1 MSFNSIIPFVNRYKI
16 LKYFSNEIES
26 NSHSTVAIIY
36 SKSGV
41 GKSRLCEEILKDAKI
56 TLAKVKVSINISKTS
71 NLQDGFYIKQIAKEI
86 HRTSDLTGV
95 ISFKRFLEIDSE
107 KDADELI
114 YKIANDYIE
123 KSPLLKN
130 GKEAISKVFSIGDFD
145 TNKVFDSNISESI
158 KLSYRYLEHVCMD
171 NYFVINIENIQSID
185 ATSLELLAK
194 LVDSVEKIYFLL
206 EYTITQN
213 NNALSINAIENSF
226 NKKADL
232 NIDIK
237 ELEQLNENDLIKLL
251 ESNNEF
257 LKQYVKRSYKQWD
270 GNLRPFVN
278 LHYKLPESNEEIKN
292 FVSNSD
298 NIVNKL
304 VVNDI
309 MSLSSKELFLLLL
322 VATHSDPVEL
332 NLINQIH
339 NIDLHTDVSSIFDF
353 EIELQK
359 LVQKRFLSVYDK
371 TYMVNDDTILEI
383 LLDYDI
389 FQAKKLLAVQLWLE
403 IYALIYSG
411 ENHYF
416 ISKSALLFNIL
427 KFSVQLQ
434 EEQKILSYLNELMFL
449 FKNSTPIWAKGWVFK
464 ILDSIK
470 KSKNEYINNL
480 IKIRLCEITQNL
492 ALYDASYELINSI
505 RTDSPNVL
513 VVKSILLE
521 NNSKPDEALDI
532 INSLYKRNIEK
543 RLYLACKISE
553 IAALRSLNQYD
564 KAEKVFKQVIDNDE
578 YKEYLEYGFVL
589 RHAGTI
595 IHESNKALP
604 YVMQGIEH
612 FKKHGAMIQELHSRI
627 EVAVMHIYNEDFEIA
642 ARELEEAYD
651 ISKNN
656 FIENYIINNNLAI
669 VYLYQSKNLEQA
681 YSMLKKSLSMVQT
694 PFDKLALHINL
705 LISAHSLHTDKES
718 IQHLCSTIDGLCQLN
733 NTTEK
738 EIKRIAYLNLMISCK
753 LLDDEQN
760 FRIYKDRFEQIIV
773 EGDRYGQTKKF
784 NQLLKNKLDF
794 SKQENC
800 VGHFITCELAH
811 WSIEFDNILMS
822 SE

>member
-1 MSFNSIIPFVNRYKI
+1 MSFNSVIPFVNRYKI
-16 LKYFSNEIES
+16 LKYFSNEIAS
-26 NSHSTVAIIY
+26 NLYSTVAIIY
-36 SKSGV
+36 SKSGI
-41 GKSRLCEEILKDAKI
+41 GKSRLCEEILKDAKE
-56 TLAKVKVSINISKTS
+56 TLAKVKISINISKTS

-86 HRTSDLTGV
+86 HRTSGLAGV
-95 ISFKRFLEIDSE
+95 ISFKKFLEMDSE
-107 KDADELI
+107 KDADELL
-114 YKIANDYIE
+114 YKIANDYVE

-130 GKEAISKVFSIGDFD
+130 SKEAISKVFGIGDFD
-145 TNKVFDSNISESI
+145 SNKIFDSNISESI
-158 KLSYRYLEHVCMD
+158 KLSYRYLEYVCKN
-171 NYFVINIENIQSID
+171 NYFIINIENIQSID

-194 LVDSVEKIYFLL
+194 LVDNVDKIYLLL

-213 NNALSINAIENSF
+213 NNTLSINAIENSF

-278 LHYKLPESNEEIKN
+278 LHYKLPDNNEEIKN
-292 FVSNSD
+292 FVSNSN
-298 NIVNKL
+298 NIVNNL
-304 VVNDI
+304 VLNDI

-322 VATHSDPVEL
+322 IATHSDPVEL
-332 NLINQIH
+332 NLINQSH
-339 NIDLHTDVSSIFDF
+339 NIELHTDVSSIFDF

-371 TYMVNDDTILEI
+371 TYMINDDTILEN
-383 LLDYDI
+383 LLNCNY
-389 FQAKKLLAVQLWLE
+389 FQSKRLLAIQLWLE
-403 IYALIYSG
+403 IYTLIYSG

-416 ISKSALLFNIL
+416 ISRSSLLFNIL

-434 EEQKILSYLNELMFL
+434 EEQKILKHLNELMFL
-449 FKNSTPIWAKGWVFK
+449 FKNSTPIWVKDWIFK

-470 KSKNEYINNL
+470 MSKNEYINNL

-513 VVKSILLE
+513 IVKSILLE
-521 NNSKPDEALDI
+521 NNSKPDEALKI
-532 INSLYKRNIEK
+532 INSLYEQNIEK

-553 IAALRSLNQYD
+553 IAALRSLNEYD
-564 KAEKVFKQVIDNDE
+564 KAEKVFKKIIDNNE
-578 YKEYLEYGFVL
+578 YKKYLEYGFVL

-595 IHESNKALP
+595 IHDSKKALP
-604 YVMQGIEH
+604 YVIQGIEH
-612 FKKHGAMIQELHSRI
+612 FKKHGALIQELHSRI
-627 EVAVMHIYNEDFEIA
+627 EVAVIHIYNEDFEIA
-642 ARELEEAYD
+642 EKELEEAYD

-669 VYLYQSKNLEQA
+669 VYLYQSKNLEKA

-705 LISAHSLHTDKES
+705 LISAHSLQMDKDS
-718 IQHLCSTIDGLCQLN
+718 ILYLCSTMDELCQLN

-753 LLDDEQN
+753 LLSDEQK
-760 FRIYKDRFEQIIV
+760 FQIYKDRFELIEV

-784 NQLLKNKLDF
+784 NQLLNDKLDF
-794 SKQENC
+794 SKQQNC

-811 WSIEFDNILMS
+811 WSIEFDSILKS
-822 SE
+822 FE